1 MPRRRR
7 WTAVKGT
14 ATRVSDPL
22 ERVLIAGFDAFG
34 GLMASLNR
42 GALWSASPEASAPRD
57 VLVLR
62 LDRIGDVLMS
72 LPALADLRAALPA
85 ARIRLAVGAWSAEAA
100 RGAPV
105 DEVLVWSAPWVQRA
119 SEGGDGVMSLA
130 RKARALR
137 TAPPDLA
144 IDLQGDLRASVLMAL
159 TGARERVGYANTGGA
174 WLLTRVV
181 PLDESL
187 SWVEQNRAAMA
198 LAVGRSVTGRT
209 APVVTEAERAEARRL
224 LAEAGVDSRRPLVGI
239 HPSGGRAIK
248 QWPIER
254 WATVGARLQDEFG
267 ASVVL
272 TGSAADRPLTDRVAR
287 GLRQPVDLAGRLS
300 VRQTMAV
307 IAELDLFLS
316 PDTGPMH
323 MACAAGTPSVSVF
336 GPSDPARYFSGG
348 HDPARHVAVSHELWC
363 APCNL
368 IRRPPEECAEG
379 EAPECLR
386 LVSVEA
392 VHAHAARLLRERGH
406 GPRVARPA

>member
-22 ERVLIAGFDAFG
+22 ERVLIAGFDLAG
-34 GLMASLNR
+34 RLVPSRRSTTND
-42 GALWSASPEASAPRD
+42 APRE

-72 LPALADLRAALPA
+72 LPALADLRAALPE
-85 ARIRLAVGAWSAEAA
+85 ARIRLAVGAWSAEVAA
-100 RGAPV
+100 RAPV
-105 DEVLVWSAPWVQRA
+105 DEVLVWSAPWVRRKA
-119 SEGGDGVMSLA
+119 EGGDSLPALA

-137 TAPPDLA
+137 ARPPDLA

-174 WLLTRVV
+174 WLLTRIVE
-181 PLDESL
+181 LDESV
-187 SWVEQNRAAMA
+187 SWVEQNRAAVA
-198 LAVGRSVTGRT
+198 LASGRAGEGRPPPLVSET
-209 APVVTEAERAEARRL
+209 ERAEARRL
-224 LAEAGVDSRRPLVGI
+224 LAEAGALARPLIGI
-239 HPSGGRAIK
+239 HASGGRPIK
-248 QWPIER
+248 QWPLER
-254 WATVGARLQDEFG
+254 WAAVGARLQEDFG

-272 TGSAADRPLTDRVAR
+272 TGSEADRPLSER
-287 GLRQPVDLAGRLS
+287 LRRALRHAVDLAGRLS
-300 VRQTMAV
+300 MRQTMAV

-323 MACAAGTPSVSVF
+323 LACAVGTPSVSVF

-348 HDPARHVAVSHELWC
+348 HDPARHVAVRRELWC

-386 LVSVEA
+386 LVTVEE